1 MTESRMLRS
10 CCLRDR
16 RCAALVPSPNRRS
29 KTTCGLFS
37 IGSGSVALRQEMV
50 L

>member
-1 MTESRMLRS
+1 MLLS

-16 RCAALVPSPNRRS
+16 RKAALLPSPNSRS
-29 KTTCGLFS
+29 NTTCGLFS
-37 IGSGSVALRQEMV
+37 IGSGSLSFFHEMV

>member
-1 MTESRMLRS
+1 MLRS

-16 RCAALVPSPNRRS
+16 RCAALVPSPNSRS
-29 KTTCGLFS
+29 NTTCGLFS
-37 IGSGSVALRQEMV
+37 IGSGSVSFFQEMV